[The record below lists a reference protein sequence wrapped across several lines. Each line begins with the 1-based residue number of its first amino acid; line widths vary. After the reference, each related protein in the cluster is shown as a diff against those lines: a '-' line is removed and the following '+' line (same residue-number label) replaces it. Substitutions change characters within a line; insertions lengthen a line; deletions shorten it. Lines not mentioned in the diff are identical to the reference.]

1 MNFLIADTF
10 TASFNRLSGSDQK
23 AVKASVFDL
32 QMDPAGNGLQ
42 LHRID
47 KSKDPNFWSA
57 RVNRDIRLIVHKT
70 GESLLVAY
78 VGHHDDAYAWA
89 ERRRIE
95 AHPRTGAVQIVEV
108 RERVEEVAPPATF
121 DFVFPEPAKGK
132 EKETA
137 PPALFSSLDDDALLS
152 IGVPA
157 DWLADVR
164 AATEDGFFALTA
176 HLPAEASEAL
186 LEYAATGR
194 LVAPAPPPAVADP
207 FAHPDA
213 LRRIRL
219 IADQEELEQALAF
232 PWEKWGVFL
241 HPSQRA
247 LVERSFSGPARVAG
261 SAGTGKTIVAIHRA
275 VRLARDNHEC
285 EGAAGQLLGAARG
298 GTGEEGAGPGARN
311 RRRRP
316 PHHHGVVPRHR
327 RADVSARARRAPPH
341 RQRRRAARASAR
353 GGRVRQDL
361 KGFSERFP
369 FVRVDQCHRRLGP
382 DVARRLFDRSA
393 NGAQEPAR
401 PQPARTPVAGVP
413 GGARRAGGGALHDLG
428 ERLHRT
434 WRTRSRGDRKP
445 FDHVVIDEAQDLA
458 PAELRFFAAMA
469 PAKADGLFL
478 SGDVGQRIFQ
488 HPFSWASLGVDV
500 RGRSHTLKVCY
511 RTSQQIRRAADKL
524 LPTVL
529 RDTDGLEDERR
540 GIISVFDGPP
550 PEVRSLDTVAAE
562 ADAVRKTVESWLER
576 RSRAQGDRR
585 VRPDAAARHS
595 RAGRHRRAC
604 WRSRDDDRSHEPRQ
618 GTRISR
624 RRSDG
629 LRRGHSA
636 ARRARRRCR
645 RRGGTRRYLMRRNAD
660 CSMSPVRGRVSIYCL
675 RAQPRHPNIWRTSR
689 PIWADRE
696 SRRHPLLR
704 EAPRNAPCRVR
715 VRTGVGRDGFEI
727 ARESRGARR
736 GDPRC
741 HDLPFA
747 LAPARTG

>member
-10 TASFNRLSGSDQK
+10 NASFNRLSGLDQK

-57 RVNRDIRLIVHKT
+57 RVNRDVRLIVHKT
-70 GESLLVAY
+70 GESLLVAL

-108 RERVEEVAPPATF
+108 RERVEEVGPPATF
-121 DFVFPEPAKGK
+121 DFLFPEPAKSK
-132 EKETA
+132 EKGTA

-152 IGVPA
+152 VGVPT

-164 AATEDGFFALTA
+164 AATEDGFFALTS

-186 LEYAATGR
+186 LEYATTGR
-194 LVAPAPPPAVADP
+194 LTPPAPPPTVANP

-275 VRLARDNHEC
+275 VRLARENPNAKVLLATFSEPLAAELAKKVLVLAPETGGIVPRITTASFQGIAEQMFQLEHGVRPRVASDAVLRERLR
-285 EGAAGQLLGAARG
+285 GAA
-298 GTGEEGAGPGARN
+298 
-311 RRRRP
+311 
-316 PHHHGVVPRHR
+316 
-327 RADVSARARRAPPH
+327 
-341 RQRRRAARASAR
+341 ASAS
-353 GGRVRQDL
+353 L
-361 KGFSERFP
+361 KGFSERFLLSEWTN
-369 FVRVDQCHRRLGP
+369 VIDAWGLRSLEAYSTVQRMGRKSRLGP
-382 DVARRLFDRSA
+382 NQRARLWPVFQAVRDTLAAEHYTTSVNVFTDLADALARRPSKA
-393 NGAQEPAR
+393 
-401 PQPARTPVAGVP
+401 
-413 GGARRAGGGALHDLG
+413 
-428 ERLHRT
+428 
-434 WRTRSRGDRKP
+434 
-445 FDHVVIDEAQDLA
+445 FDHVVVDEAQDLA
-458 PAELRFFAAMA
+458 PAELRFFAALA
-469 PAKADGLFL
+469 PPKADGLFL

-500 RGRSHTLKVCY
+500 RGRSYTLKVCY

-540 GIISVFDGPP
+540 GIISVFDGPA
-550 PEVRSLDTVAAE
+550 PEVRSFATIAAEAEAVRQTVAALLGE
-562 ADAVRKTVESWLER
+562 GIVSHEIGLFVRTPNLVSRARDAIGGLTGEKEMTTAPMSLAKGLEFRAVVVMACDEGILPLDERVADAADEVELDDIYETER
-576 RSRAQGDRR
+576 RLLY
-585 VRPDAAARHS
+585 V
-595 RAGRHRRAC
+595 AC
-604 WRSRDDDRSHEPRQ
+604 
-618 GTRISR
+618 T
-624 RRSDG
+624 
-629 LRRGHSA
+629 
-636 ARRARRRCR
+636 RARE
-645 RRGGTRRYLMRRNAD
+645 
-660 CSMSPVRGRVSIYCL
+660 
-675 RAQPRHPNIWRTSR
+675 H
-689 PIWADRE
+689 
-696 SRRHPLLR
+696 LLL
-704 EAPRNAPCRVR
+704 
-715 VRTGVGRDGFEI
+715 TGVSPTSEYLDDFGR
-727 ARESRGARR
+727 
-736 GDPRC
+736 
-741 HDLPFA
+741 
-747 LAPARTG
+747 

>member
-10 TASFNRLSGSDQK
+10 TASFNRLSSPDQK

-32 QMDPAGNGLQ
+32 QMDPTGNGLQ

-47 KSKDPNFWSA
+47 KSKDPNFWST

-70 GESLLVAY
+70 GDSVLVAY

-121 DFVFPEPAKGK
+121 DFVFPEPADGK
-132 EKETA
+132 EKAAA
-137 PPALFSSLDDDALLS
+137 PPVLFSSLDDDALLS

-164 AATEDGFFALTA
+164 AASEDGFFALTA

-194 LVAPAPPPAVADP
+194 LVAPAAPPVVADP

-219 IADQEELEQALAF
+219 IADQEELEQALAY

-247 LVERSFSGPARVAG
+247 LVDRSFSGPARVAG

-275 VRLARDNHEC
+275 VALARENPNARVLLASFSEPL
-285 EGAAGQLLGAARG
+285 AAELTKKLLVLAPE
-298 GTGEEGAGPGARN
+298 TG
-311 RRRRP
+311 
-316 PHHHGVVPRHR
+316 GVVPRITTASFQGIAEQMFQLEHGVR
-327 RADVSARARRAPPH
+327 PRVASDAVLRERL
-341 RQRRRAARASAR
+341 RAATASE
-353 GGRVRQDL
+353 DL
-361 KGFSERFP
+361 KGFSERFLLSEWTN
-369 FVRVDQCHRRLGP
+369 VIDAWGLTSLDAYSTVQRMGRKSRLGP
-382 DVARRLFDRSA
+382 NQRARLWPVFQVVRDALAAEHYTTWA
-393 NGAQEPAR
+393 NVFTGLAKTLAQ
-401 PQPARTPVAGVP
+401 Q
-413 GGARRAGGGALHDLG
+413 
-428 ERLHRT
+428 
-434 WRTRSRGDRKP
+434 SCKP
-445 FDHVVIDEAQDLA
+445 FDHIIIDEAQDLA
-458 PAELRFFAAMA
+458 PAELRFFAALA

-540 GIISVFDGPP
+540 GIISVFDGPA
-550 PEVRSLDTVAAE
+550 PEVKSLATVNAE
-562 ADAVRKTVESWLER
+562 ADAVRQIVGTWLGDGIAPHEIGLFVRTPQLVTRARAAIAGFTGADEMTTAPMSLAKGLEFRAVVVMACDEGILPLDARVADAADEAELDDIYETER
-576 RSRAQGDRR
+576 RLLY
-585 VRPDAAARHS
+585 V
-595 RAGRHRRAC
+595 AC
-604 WRSRDDDRSHEPRQ
+604 
-618 GTRISR
+618 T
-624 RRSDG
+624 
-629 LRRGHSA
+629 
-636 ARRARRRCR
+636 RARE
-645 RRGGTRRYLMRRNAD
+645 
-660 CSMSPVRGRVSIYCL
+660 
-675 RAQPRHPNIWRTSR
+675 H
-689 PIWADRE
+689 
-696 SRRHPLLR
+696 LLL
-704 EAPRNAPCRVR
+704 
-715 VRTGVGRDGFEI
+715 TGVTPTSEY
-727 ARESRGARR
+727 
-736 GDPRC
+736 
-741 HDLPFA
+741 
-747 LAPARTG
+747 LADFIS